1 MNPAA
6 PEERTITIRGKEYQF
21 RYLSMR
27 DIAAAIGI
35 VKARLGF
42 DAFVEVAAKLFASV
56 RGSDGT
62 LPLRETL
69 EGIETVCCMC
79 SELAEYLIAA
89 SVANADFKAEELP
102 LAVQLAALRTI
113 VEYNDPATTVG
124 EIRRF
129 FGGAGALVVRA
140 LADGSAG

>member
-1 MNPAA
+1 MH
-6 PEERTITIRGKEYQF
+6 
-21 RYLSMR
+21 
-27 DIAAAIGI
+27 D
-35 VKARLGF
+35 F

-89 SVANADFKAEELP
+89 SVANADFKAEDLP
-102 LAVQLAALRTI
+102 LAL
-113 VEYNDPATTVG
+113 G
-124 EIRRF
+124 EGRR
-129 FGGAGALVVRA
+129 GGTRRHERREARVLDRP
-140 LADGSAG
+140 